1 MKSIQTVAASL
12 LAFGMLVA
20 VPVQADKPEHAGKPD
35 KHAGM
40 GNDGGGKRHKGNSG
54 KDSGDILQ
62 RAIVDRLVL
71 DRYGKQYKVKGNKPL
86 PPGIRKNLARGKP
99 IPPGIARTRLPQG
112 YVNSLPRYQG
122 YEWRGYGSDL
132 VLVHLLSD
140 KIADVLVD
148 ALR

>member
-1 MKSIQTVAASL
+1 MNAIQSVSTAA
-12 LAFGMLVA
+12 LALALALAMPA
-20 VPVQADKPEHAGKPD
+20 QADKPEHAGKPD
-35 KHAGM
+35 KQM
-40 GNDGGGKRHKGNSG
+40 GKGHDGGDKRHKDNAG
-54 KDSGDILQ
+54 DSLQ

-71 DRYGKQYKVKGNKPL
+71 DRYGKQYKVKGHKPL

-112 YVNSLPRYQG
+112 YVDRLPRYQG

-148 ALR
+148 ALL

>member
-20 VPVQADKPEHAGKPD
+20 VPAQADKPEHAGKPD

-40 GNDGGGKRHKGNSG
+40 SNDGGGKSHKGNSG
-54 KDSGDILQ
+54 KDSGDSLQ

-112 YVNSLPRYQG
+112 YIDSLPRYQG